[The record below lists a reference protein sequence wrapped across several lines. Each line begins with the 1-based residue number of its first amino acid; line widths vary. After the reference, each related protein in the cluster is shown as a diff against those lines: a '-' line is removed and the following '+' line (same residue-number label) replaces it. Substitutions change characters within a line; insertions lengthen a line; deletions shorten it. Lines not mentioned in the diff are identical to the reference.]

1 MTQIVN
7 GIFLPDRDR
16 HFAQQILN
24 SPIVDGRGTYQLEK
38 IKAGIAQCKS
48 FNTAIDVGANV
59 GLWTR
64 ILSSYFRH
72 IDAVEPIPENINC
85 MMYNLSDCF
94 NVEIHTLAVSR
105 ETGYLPMTYM
115 EDAATASV
123 SKFSEA
129 HLHVACKPLD
139 DFGFTNVSFIKI
151 DVEGYENNV
160 VLSGEKMIRRDR
172 PTIVVEQKK
181 RTLKYDD
188 MKFRAV
194 QTLVSWGMKIAWE
207 MSGDYCLIWDS

>member
-7 GIFLPDRDR
+7 GIFLPDRDI
-16 HFAQQILN
+16 HFGVQILN
-24 SPIVDGRGTYQLEK
+24 SPLVDGRGTYQLEK

-64 ILSSYFRH
+64 VLSPHFRH
-72 IDAVEPIPENINC
+72 IDAVEPIHENIDC

-94 NVEIHTLAVSR
+94 NIKIHTLAVSR
-105 ETGYLPMTYM
+105 EIGYLPMTYM
-115 EDAATASV
+115 EDAATAMV
-123 SKFSEA
+123 SRSSEA

-139 DFGFTNVSFIKI
+139 DFGFENVSFIKI

-160 VLSGEKMIRRDR
+160 ILSGEKLIRRDK

-181 RTLKYDD
+181 RTLKYDN
-188 MKFRAV
+188 MKFRAI
-194 QTLVSWGMKIAWE
+194 QTLAGWGMEIAWE
-207 MSGDYCLIWDS
+207 MSGDFCLTWN